1 MNSFMKEFIDLIQ
14 DPFKS
19 MIATLSGT
27 LIGYTPKLQTIIL
40 DTQITSFDRGFQHA
54 VWFVTIVVA
63 ILAIISGVQKQV
75 DRYRKNH
82 KKHNNLFN
90 IKEEE
95 DD

>member
-1 MNSFMKEFIDLIQ
+1 MNIFMKEFIDLIQ

-19 MIATLSGT
+19 LIATLSGT
-27 LIGYTPKLQTIIL
+27 LIGYTPKINTIL
-40 DTQITSFDRGFQHA
+40 LNTEITSFDRGFQHA
-54 VWFVTIVVA
+54 VWFVTIIVA
-63 ILAIISGVQKQV
+63 IFAIISSTQKQV

-82 KKHNNLFN
+82 KEHNNLFN